1 MEAALIV
8 RWELLCA
15 VAVACFSLSGA
26 LIMQIPRSRTPYTFH
41 FFDPSLGCR
50 GR

>member
-15 VAVACFSLSGA
+15 VAVTCFSLSGA
-26 LIMQIPRSRTPYTFH
+26 LIMQMPRAEPRTLFH
-41 FFDPSLGCR
+41 FSDPSLGCR